1 MSWKCEFRRVVSFL
15 MNGFSVGEFPLS
27 GLGYVDLFVWL
38 MVVYRRKPSPASLG
52 VFVGQADCSSPCAA
66 TVYLCLTC
74 YLQKGHGIGLSV
86 QGQILNISGLVGY
99 VKSMREGA
107 RGCAN
112 EQPYCDI

>member
-74 YLQKGHGIGLSV
+74 YLQKGHGIGLFYA
-86 QGQILNISGLVGY
+86 GTDTEYFRLGGLCEVC
-99 VKSMREGA
+99 E
-107 RGCAN
+107 RGSQRMCK
-112 EQPYCDI
+112 